1 MPRIPHV
8 SPKNATGLVDK
19 FVGLYKEVVGTVFDN
34 DKLKKSGQ
42 LQQEAGTEKI
52 KAIQAE
58 VEASSHK
65 AKAAS
70 AQSAEKSAQRSKVD
84 A

>member
-8 SPKNATGLVDK
+8 SPKNATGLFDK
-19 FVGLYKEVVGTVFDN
+19 FIGLYKEVVGTVIDN

-65 AKAAS
+65 AKATS
-70 AQSAEKSAQRSKVD
+70 AEGAEKSAQRSKVD

>member
-1 MPRIPHV
+1 MARIPHV
-8 SPKNATGLVDK
+8 SPKNATGLFDK
-19 FVGLYKEVVGTVFDN
+19 FVGLYKEVVGTVLDN

-42 LQQEAGTEKI
+42 LQQEAGSEKI

-70 AQSAEKSAQRSKVD
+70 AEGAQKSAQRSKVD